1 MADMAEVVCFRVYN
15 NKGNQV
21 MLNVAKS
28 TAAKPLEEER
38 EGIWK
43 VRTSLLKVSV
53 RY

>member
-1 MADMAEVVCFRVYN
+1 MADMAEVVCCRVYN

-28 TAAKPLEEER
+28 TAAKPLEEKG

-43 VRTSLLKVSV
+43 VRISLLKISV
-53 RY
+53 KY